1 MPERPR
7 DPQSI
12 DGAAASGDDPHDLA
26 ALDRYATGL
35 ADAVDAAVPG
45 WVERSVVAVLAA
57 QGLLLDEDGRR
68 RLGEAAAAA
77 GTEASE
83 RLRELLA
90 LDIDEQRS
98 NPLAVL
104 RSLVR
109 HPAGVLRA
117 AGAHPV
123 DRDDFSRRSFP
134 DDDYDLTPA
143 SFADVDQALHEPGL
157 LWGAAKAHVHLARR
171 RRAGQR

>member
-1 MPERPR
+1 MAERPR
-7 DPQSI
+7 DPV
-12 DGAAASGDDPHDLA
+12 DGESTGGDDPHDLA
-26 ALDRYATGL
+26 ALERYATGL
-35 ADAVDAAVPG
+35 VDAVDAALPG
-45 WVERSVVAVLAA
+45 WVERSVVRVLSV

-68 RLGEAAAAA
+68 RLGTAAAAA
-77 GTEASE
+77 RAEGAE
-83 RLRELLA
+83 RLRALVA

-109 HPAGVLRA
+109 HPAEVLQA

-123 DRDDFSRRSFP
+123 VRDEFSRRSFP
-134 DDDYDLTPA
+134 DDDYDLAPA
-143 SFADVDQALHEPGL
+143 AFTDVDPSLHEPGL

-171 RRAGQR
+171 RRARQR